1 MTTQHK
7 TRIAVTSQ
15 RTRVRLRDKRGTGLE
30 HVVVEKERTSTLARS
45 SLSAKHAAKSTP
57 STRLGSSFRDGAA
70 LG

>member
-7 TRIAVTSQ
+7 LRIEVTSLSA
-15 RTRVRLRDKRGTGLE
+15 RVRLREKRGTKLA
-30 HVVVEKERTSTLARS
+30 HVVVEKDRTSTLAKS

-57 STRLGSSFRDGAA
+57 CTRLGSSFRDGAA